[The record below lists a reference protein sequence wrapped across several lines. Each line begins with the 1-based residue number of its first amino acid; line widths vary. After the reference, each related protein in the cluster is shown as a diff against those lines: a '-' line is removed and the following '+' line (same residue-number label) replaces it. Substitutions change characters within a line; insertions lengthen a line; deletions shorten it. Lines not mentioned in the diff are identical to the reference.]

1 MLDADVMEERLWDSP
16 LEDNRLIDPDETK
29 ELGKGEDID
38 GDNVNP
44 EDSESRFDGED
55 GG

>member
-16 LEDNRLIDPDETK
+16 IEDNTVIDSDDTK

-38 GDNVNP
+38 GDIVNP